1 MLWNYLGYN
10 AKNTNLMPTMRTA
23 KNDFTK
29 IIYSEL
35 SYKINGILFAV
46 RQELGGYCNEKQ
58 YCDLIEAKLKNEKIA
73 YEREKILLGMFEG
86 EQEGRHWVAFLI
98 DVKIILE
105 AKTKRFLTR
114 EDYYQLKRYLSV
126 LRKKLGIIVNFHQKY
141 IQPKRILNSSAT
153 E

>member
-46 RQELGGYCNEKQ
+46 RQELGGYSFASEK
-58 YCDLIEAKLKNEKIA
+58 D
-73 YEREKILLGMFEG
+73 G
-86 EQEGRHWVAFLI
+86 
-98 DVKIILE
+98 
-105 AKTKRFLTR
+105 
-114 EDYYQLKRYLSV
+114 
-126 LRKKLGIIVNFHQKY
+126 
-141 IQPKRILNSSAT
+141 
-153 E
+153 